1 MFDFNHSEELASSK
15 QPWSTPALTELKA
28 DLIRQQEEEMLYYA
42 LNSEEFFR
50 LVSGTASDYR
60 LKEDKKD
67 FDALSVVNAISAY
80 DFAWKET
87 GEREY
92 GFMAHEIQQVMP
104 YLVSGQKDQVD
115 QGGQPMIQ
123 RVNYAKLTP
132 VLIKAIQQQQQMI
145 ESLQQQLQELA
156 GATLSR

>member
-1 MFDFNHSEELASSK
+1 MLINQQPEGSLPAK
-15 QPWSTPALTELKA
+15 QPWSAPELTELKP
-28 DLIRQQEEEMLYYA
+28 DLIRQQEEELLYY
-42 LNSEEFFR
+42 LMNSEEFFR
-50 LVSGTASDYR
+50 LVNGTVSDYR
-60 LKEDKKD
+60 FKEDKRD

-80 DFAWKET
+80 DFAWKST

-115 QGGQPMIQ
+115 ENGQPIIQ

-145 ESLQQQLQELA
+145 EALQQQLQEITAISL
-156 GATLSR
+156 LK